1 MTKYIREND
10 GEAEENGE
18 KWDHDF
24 FLLATAELRDECW
37 K

>member
-1 MTKYIREND
+1 MTKYIRENE

-24 FLLATAELRDECW
+24 FLVGHCRVER
-37 K
+37 